1 MPGGRKHTPAQIG
14 TILRGVD
21 GGLHQPGGRVGPET
35 SRSETLPRPETQ
47 SLKVWVD
54 SGAGEHI
61 VAPTLM
67 KSLRVLLL
75 SLCCLPVFGQ
85 DGFVA
90 LFNGRDLTGWDAEP
104 GLWNVQ
110 DGVIVGTSEV
120 GRPKTNS
127 FLIWKGTVRDFE
139 LRVTI
144 RVVGDNN
151 SGIQYRSRRLPE
163 ITPWTILGYQCDVHP
178 VDVHTAMTYEE
189 RGRGIFGYNGVDVVM
204 DPTGQRWQVGERPR
218 VTADLSQWNEFSVIA
233 RGNRME
239 HRVNGRTTSVFI
251 DHDEKHRALSGLIA
265 IQLHAGTPHKTYVKQ
280 ILLKTLDDG
289 PVLPFAAAALPA
301 GARKIDKPRVV
312 SAQGKNPP
320 AKKAAAPARK

>member
-1 MPGGRKHTPAQIG
+1 MDSRAN
-14 TILRGVD
+14 
-21 GGLHQPGGRVGPET
+21 QP
-35 SRSETLPRPETQ
+35 
-47 SLKVWVD
+47 
-54 SGAGEHI
+54 I
-61 VAPTLM
+61 VAPIPM
-67 KSLRVLLL
+67 NRLRFVLLVA
-75 SLCCLPVFGQ
+75 CCLRAVAQ
-85 DGFVA
+85 DGFVP
-90 LFNGRDLTGWDAEP
+90 LFNGRDLAGWDGEP
-104 GLWNVQ
+104 GLWTVE

-127 FLIWKGTVRDFE
+127 FLIWKGTARDFE
-139 LRVTI
+139 LRATI
-144 RVVGDNN
+144 RIVGDNN

-218 VTADLSQWNEFSVIA
+218 VTADLSQWNEFTVIA
-233 RGNRME
+233 RGNRLE
-239 HRVNGRTTSVFI
+239 HKINGRTTSVFV
-251 DHDEKHRALSGLIA
+251 DHDEKNRALSGLIA

-289 PVLPFAAAALPA
+289 PVLRFDEAALPA
-301 GARKIDKPRVV
+301 GSKKIDKPKVV

-320 AKKAAAPARK
+320 AKKASAPATK